1 MRVHVAAD
9 HLIEHVAETPGL
21 AAGRKLVMQQIQ
33 IVVGIE
39 RQHQRAHVRQNEPVL
54 PGVRVAPP
62 LLQTR
67 GTKIRGQHATAH
79 ELEFEAAFALQPLP
93 DRAPH
98 EAASAVASHNIFRAD
113 ADLPATGGLRA
124 QFDVIA
130 LLGQLKHAVP
140 VTNVDGWELARTVEQ
155 QRFENQ
161 LARAKLR
168 FRRGPA
174 RLRLERL
181 FDRFAR
187 RRQ

>member
-1 MRVHVAAD
+1 MNQFCQACGWRRRCCK
-9 HLIEHVAETPGL
+9 P
-21 AAGRKLVMQQIQ
+21 
-33 IVVGIE
+33 
-39 RQHQRAHVRQNEPVL
+39 
-54 PGVRVAPP
+54 
-62 LLQTR
+62 R

-161 LARAKLR
+161 LARAKCGSGVGQR
-168 FRRGPA
+168 VCGSSVSSIDSRGA
-174 RLRLERL
+174 GSETRCSS
-181 FDRFAR
+181 
-187 RRQ
+187 